1 MTRPR
6 MTETDAYSYLQRFYG
21 NAQTKI
27 DSAVPATDVES
38 DLPHALDPK
47 AQAVQVAKR
56 FCVRVTSCGRRL
68 ADTDGNCVKA
78 IVDGITAA
86 GIWPDDSSKFIE
98 EISFTQKAGEIDQTI
113 IEIIEREYG
122 R

>member
-6 MTETDAYSYLQRFYG
+6 MTETDAYFYLQRFYG

-27 DSAVPATDVES
+27 DSAVPATDAKP
-38 DLPHALDPK
+38 DIPNALDPK
-47 AQAVQVAKR
+47 AQAIQVAKR

-68 ADTDGNCVKA
+68 ADTDGNSVKA
-78 IVDGITAA
+78 ILDGITAA

-122 R
+122 